1 MTDELCVF
9 SCVVVVVVLNFIGKR
24 ERECLYGIVCK
35 I

>member
-9 SCVVVVVVLNFIGKR
+9 SCVVVVVLNFIGKR